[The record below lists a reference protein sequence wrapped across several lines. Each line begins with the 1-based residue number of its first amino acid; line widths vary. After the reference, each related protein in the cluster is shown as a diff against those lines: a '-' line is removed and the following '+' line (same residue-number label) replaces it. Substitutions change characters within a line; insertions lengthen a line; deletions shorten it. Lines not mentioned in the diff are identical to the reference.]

1 MLAAKAD
8 PIRVVVIDD
17 TPAVRELLV
26 EILQTADGI
35 QVVGVGSDG
44 LDAIRLAKRLR
55 PDVVTMDVVMPRMDG
70 LEATRHIMREAPT
83 RIVIVTAGL
92 MRSGEDLTFLSLS
105 AGALTVIGRPGV
117 ADKET
122 CDKVIET
129 VRLMA
134 GVPVVHHWDRHRK
147 KKAEPL
153 VDASVTPPLFEE
165 ADDGAHVQMI
175 GIASSTGG
183 PGTLAKVL
191 GPLPAD
197 FPIPIL
203 VVQHITKGFATGLA
217 EWLNTGTP
225 LQVSLAGHGVRP
237 DPGTVMLA
245 PDDYHLQV
253 SARGVVELSREEPY
267 RGLRPSANFLF
278 RSMAR
283 AYGPRAVGVIL
294 TGMGDDGSD
303 GLEELHKAG
312 GLTVA
317 QDEESCVVYGMPQEA
332 VQRKLVDRQ
341 LSPEQI
347 AVTLAQLANQK
358 KGVGRE

>member
-1 MLAAKAD
+1 
-8 PIRVVVIDD
+8 
-17 TPAVRELLV
+17 
-26 EILQTADGI
+26 
-35 QVVGVGSDG
+35 
-44 LDAIRLAKRLR
+44 
-55 PDVVTMDVVMPRMDG
+55 
-70 LEATRHIMREAPT
+70 
-83 RIVIVTAGL
+83 

-122 CDKVIET
+122 CDKVVET
-129 VRLMA
+129 VKLMA
-134 GVPVVHHWDRHRK
+134 GVPVVHHWDRSRK
-147 KKAEPL
+147 KKAEEL
-153 VDASVTPPLFEE
+153 VEVSATPPLFEE
-165 ADDGAHVQMI
+165 ADDGAHVQLI

-203 VVQHITKGFATGLA
+203 IVQHITKGFATGLA
-217 EWLNTGTP
+217 EWLNTSTP
-225 LQVSLAGHGVRP
+225 LQVSLAGHGAKP

-253 SARGVVELSREEPY
+253 SARGIVELSREEPY

-303 GLEELHKAG
+303 GLEELHRAG

-317 QDEESCVVYGMPQEA
+317 QDEESCVVYGMPHEA
-332 VQRKLVDRQ
+332 VERNLVDRQ

-358 KGVGRE
+358 KGVKRE

>member
-1 MLAAKAD
+1 MLNSRPE
-8 PIRVVVIDD
+8 PIRVVIIDD

-26 EILQTADGI
+26 EILQNSEGI

-55 PDVVTMDVVMPRMDG
+55 PDVMTMDVVMPRMDG
-70 LEATRHIMREAPT
+70 LEATRHIMRDAPT

-92 MRSGEDLTFLSLS
+92 MRAEEDLTFLALS

-122 CDKVIET
+122 CDRVIET

-134 GVPVVHHWDRHRK
+134 GVPVVHHWDRSRK
-147 KKAEPL
+147 ERTEPL
-153 VDASVTPPLFEE
+153 TVSPTPPLFEE
-165 ADDGAHVQMI
+165 RDDGAHVQLI
-175 GIASSTGG
+175 GIAASTGG

-203 VVQHITKGFATGLA
+203 IVQHITKGFATGLA
-217 EWLNTGTP
+217 EWLNTGTA

-237 DPGTVMLA
+237 EAGSVLLA

-253 SARGVVELSREEPY
+253 NARGMIELSKEEPY
-267 RGLRPSANFLF
+267 RGLRPSANYLF

-283 AYGPRAVGVIL
+283 AYGPRSVGVVL
-294 TGMGDDGSD
+294 TGMGDDGAE
-303 GLEELHKAG
+303 GLVLLRNAG

-317 QDEESCVVYGMPQEA
+317 QDEASCVVYGMPQEA
-332 VQRKLVDRQ
+332 VRHDAVARQ
-341 LSPEQI
+341 LSPSQI
-347 AVTLAQLANQK
+347 AATLGQLAQQK
-358 KGVGRE
+358 KETQHG